1 MNKKGLL
8 IFILVF
14 SVFLTGKV
22 EKQAIGRPNSYFR
35 DNSNLSSEIFKD
47 KKNIEKKIADKL
59 SEGYEILDYNVA
71 DINGDKRSDMILILK
86 WRDEKKTSDVGDH
99 PEPRPLLLLIN
110 NGLKLILTAHNK
122 NVVYCVD
129 CGGIWGDPYSGITV
143 KGNYFSIEHYGGSN
157 WRWSKIIT
165 FKYYSDEK
173 KWYLHKV
180 GGESF
185 HTSEPKK
192 IKVEIK
198 TKKDFGKIEFSKFN
212 IMDF

>member
-1 MNKKGLL
+1 MNKTGVL
-8 IFILVF
+8 IFFLV
-14 SVFLTGKV
+14 SAVFLTGNT
-22 EKQAIGRPNSYFR
+22 EIQITDRPSGYFK
-35 DNSNLSSEIFKD
+35 DSSNLSSGIL
-47 KKNIEKKIADKL
+47 KNLKTMEKKIAGKL
-59 SEGYEILDYNVA
+59 SEGYEILDYNVG
-71 DINGDKRSDMILILK
+71 DINGDKRSDLILILK
-86 WRDEKKTSDVGDH
+86 WKDEKNTSDVVDH

-110 NGLKLILTAHNK
+110 NGLELILTAHNK
-122 NVVYCVD
+122 NVVYCID

-143 KGNYFSIEHYGGSN
+143 KGDYFSIEHYGGSN

-180 GGESF
+180 GGEFF

-198 TKKDFGKIEFSKFN
+198 TKRDFGKIEFSKFN